1 MPMTAAEKPRHLWS
15 ESHDPLAMPLL
26 LNLHRVQEAALSRAR
41 AVWDRYGLTP
51 AEFDVLATLRNAP
64 APHQLTPSGLQAAVL
79 ITSGGLTKVLLQL
92 AQRSLVSRPSQTEDR
107 RVKPVRLTPAGR
119 RLVESAMAE
128 VAENSGAWLRSLL
141 TEQQLARL
149 DALLLK
155 LAQ

>member
-1 MPMTAAEKPRHLWS
+1 MTATAKPRHLWS

-26 LNLHRVQEAALSRAR
+26 LGLHRAQEEALSRAR
-41 AVWDRYGLTP
+41 VVWDRYGLTP
-51 AEFDVLATLRNAP
+51 AEFDVLATLRNTP

-92 AQRSLVSRPSQTEDR
+92 AQRQLVSRPTQTEDR

-128 VAENSGAWLRSLL
+128 VAETSGAWLRSLL

-149 DALLLK
+149 GALLLK